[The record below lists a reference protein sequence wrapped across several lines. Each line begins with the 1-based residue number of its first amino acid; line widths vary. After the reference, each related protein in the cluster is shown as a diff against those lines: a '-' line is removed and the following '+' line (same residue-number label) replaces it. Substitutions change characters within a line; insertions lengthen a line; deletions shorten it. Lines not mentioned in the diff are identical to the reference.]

1 MNNIKQKYNGI
12 KKQIQLLQ
20 DIKIGD
26 KIYFYNENMYLQS
39 STIFQSI
46 YRTITRE
53 NRDLT
58 FKYLESFIGNFVH
71 FVNQTKN
78 VIKYVQN
85 NATNQIIKDIPIMKS
100 NINNIINVL
109 KKTYPENNTVL
120 CSLDNF
126 INDTSC

>member
-1 MNNIKQKYNGI
+1 MNDIKEKYDAI
-12 KKQIQLLQ
+12 KKQIELLQ

-26 KIYFYNENMYLQS
+26 KIYFYNETMYLQS

-58 FKYLESFIGNFVH
+58 FKYLESFIGNFIH

-78 VIKYVQN
+78 VIKYVQDEN
-85 NATNQIIKDIPIMKS
+85 TTQIVKDIPKMKS
-100 NINNIINVL
+100 KIITIINIL
-109 KKTYPENNTVL
+109 IQTYPENNITL
-120 CSLDNF
+120 SSLDNF
-126 INDTSC
+126 INMSC